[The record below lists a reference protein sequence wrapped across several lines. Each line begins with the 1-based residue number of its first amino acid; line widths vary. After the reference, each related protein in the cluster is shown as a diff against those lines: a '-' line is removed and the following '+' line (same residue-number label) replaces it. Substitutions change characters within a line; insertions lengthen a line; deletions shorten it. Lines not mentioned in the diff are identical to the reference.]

1 MTETAATPA
10 SAGTGAASQSGSRA
24 GAPALGTSVEWV
36 IPFHDLDPMDICWH
50 GNYVRYFEYARTALL
65 QQLGYD
71 YPQMRDSGYAWP
83 VIELHIRYAQPLR
96 YQQRIQITAAI
107 VEWENRL
114 KIRYEI
120 RDADSRKR
128 LTHGH
133 TVQVAV
139 DMLTHEMCFVSPP
152 VLFEKLGIAQP

>member
-1 MTETAATPA
+1 MNK
-10 SAGTGAASQSGSRA
+10 SAKPPR
-24 GAPALGTSVEWV
+24 GTSVEWV

-65 QQLGYD
+65 QALDYD

-83 VIELHIRYAQPLR
+83 VIELNIRYAKPLV
-96 YQQRIQITAAI
+96 YQQRIEICAEI

-120 RDADSRKR
+120 RDADTGTR
-128 LTHGH
+128 LTKGY

-139 DMLTHEMCFVSPP
+139 EIATREMCFMSPP
-152 VLFEKLGIAQP
+152 VLFEKLGEPVPC